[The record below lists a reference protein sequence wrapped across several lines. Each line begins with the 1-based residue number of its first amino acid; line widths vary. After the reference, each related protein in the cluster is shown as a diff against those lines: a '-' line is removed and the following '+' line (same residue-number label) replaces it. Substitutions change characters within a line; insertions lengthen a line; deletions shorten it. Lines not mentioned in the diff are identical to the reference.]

1 TVTAV
6 ASRALL
12 IHGLPVI
19 EVNDPARPVGT
30 AGGSS
35 NSTSWLGAVTYVK
48 LSALPR
54 SGSGISERAGHAR
67 ALTLVMRLMGCLL
80 VALVT
85 VRFGIQIGVIVTL
98 LAVWLLPTLVT
109 RHSQNRRASVI

>member
-1 TVTAV
+1 KRPRFRPRRSGDGGIPARALPPSCYFEACVFRTAFLWHRGAMGTTSVLLIIGATVTAV

-35 NSTSWLGAVTYVK
+35 NSTSWLGAI
-48 LSALPR
+48 ALP
-54 SGSGISERAGHAR
+54 
-67 ALTLVMRLMGCLL
+67 L
-80 VALVT
+80 
-85 VRFGIQIGVIVTL
+85 
-98 LAVWLLPTLVT
+98 
-109 RHSQNRRASVI
+109 